1 MYPDRT
7 IPDEFEKSMPEIF
20 PESAPGN
27 FTWIKECNKWVMT
40 VFHNYQWDL
49 NYTNPE
55 VFVAML
61 DNIFFYA
68 NLGVD
73 ILRID
78 APAFIWKQIG
88 NNISKSAEG
97 TYDFTIDKTMC
108 RM

>member
-7 IPDEFEKSMPEIF
+7 IPDEYEKSMPEIF

-27 FTWIKECNKWVMT
+27 FTYIKECDKWVMT

-55 VFVAML
+55 VFVEML

-73 ILRID
+73 MLRID

-88 NNISKSAEG
+88 TTCQNLPKAH
-97 TYDFTIDKTMC
+97 TILN
-108 RM
+108 